1 MKNTRASRLTL
12 AQTIVF
18 LFALF
23 AATVAFAGPCGT
35 AVSPPW
41 TAASSEAGIFPV
53 TITHSVSGPPL
64 TAFTWAGPPF
74 AATTNAIGTATVTFT
89 TYNGTVNASGTF
101 TSGATSFPADYCKPV
116 VSTIVYYFGDLVST
130 LFKSPADI
138 QFTSS
143 LTQVGSNLWQITDT
157 VSNLQS
163 TSVDFD
169 WTAANFT
176 GSLAGYSSTS
186 KTLYSNGGAI
196 EIVGSTSFM
205 LEGTSVLMP
214 ADAWSPAPEPS
225 SLFLLGSG
233 VVGLSGLMRRRLAAQ
248 SSGAAS
254 SGR

>member
-1 MKNTRASRLTL
+1 MKSIL
-12 AQTIVF
+12 ACRFTVVTQAIVF
-18 LFALF
+18 LCALF
-23 AATVAFAGPCGT
+23 AACLAFAGPCGT

-41 TAASSEAGIFPV
+41 TASSSEAGIFPV

-64 TAFTWAGPPF
+64 TAFSWAGPPF
-74 AATTNAIGTATVTFT
+74 AATTNAVGTASVTFT

-138 QFTSS
+138 QFNSQ
-143 LTQVGSNLWQITDT
+143 LTQISSNLWQITDT

-163 TSVDFD
+163 TNVNFD
-169 WTAANFT
+169 WTAAGFS
-176 GSLAGYSSTS
+176 GSVAGYDSVS
-186 KTLYSNGGAI
+186 KTLYSSNGAI

-225 SLFLLGSG
+225 SLLLLGSG
-233 VVGLSGLMRRRLAAQ
+233 VLGLSGFLRRKLRAF
-248 SSGAAS
+248 
-254 SGR
+254 